1 MFDIFVV
8 KCGHQLSQDTKL
20 ILFLSR
26 RKWFRLENVKKKNME
41 KYEFYKKMNG
51 SDVNGIIND
60 NRLLFLSQDVIQS
73 NLE

>member
-8 KCGHQLSQDTKL
+8 KCGHQLSQDKKL

-26 RKWFRLENVKKKNME
+26 RKWFRLENVKKKRG

-51 SDVNGIIND
+51 NDVNGIIND
-60 NRLLFLSQDVIQS
+60 SRLLFLSQDVIQS

>member
-8 KCGHQLSQDTKL
+8 KCGHQLSQDKKL

-51 SDVNGIIND
+51 NDVNGIIND

>member
-20 ILFLSR
+20 ILFLRR
-26 RKWFRLENVKKKNME
+26 RKWFRIENVKKKME

-51 SDVNGIIND
+51 NDVNEIIND

>member
-26 RKWFRLENVKKKNME
+26 RKWFRLENVKKNIE

-51 SDVNGIIND
+51 NDVNGIVND
-60 NRLLFLSQDVIQS
+60 SRLLFLSQDVIQS

>member
-26 RKWFRLENVKKKNME
+26 RKWFRLENIKKNTE

-51 SDVNGIIND
+51 NDVNGIIND